1 MPPLDAARMKDVP
14 RFVTYLAQ
22 IVAYKTINLYLTAV
36 KHYAI
41 CKGYLHDFQKMHQ
54 LHLLLRGTK
63 RALGA
68 LGKRKPHFPVTI
80 PKLRIIRSFIQSQY
94 LNPRI
99 EQCCGLRVHWHSL
112 PFFAVLNTPHL
123 QLIHMINSQHY
134 KSLMFS

>member
-1 MPPLDAARMKDVP
+1 MPPLDAARTKDVP

-63 RALGA
+63 CALGA

-80 PKLRIIRSFIQSQY
+80 PILRITRSFIQSQY
-94 LNPRI
+94 LNPTDRTMLWAT
-99 EQCCGLRVHWHSL
+99 CSL
-112 PFFAVLNTPHL
+112 AFFAFLCSSEYT
-123 QLIHMINSQHY
+123 
-134 KSLMFS
+134 SLSTHTYDKQSTL